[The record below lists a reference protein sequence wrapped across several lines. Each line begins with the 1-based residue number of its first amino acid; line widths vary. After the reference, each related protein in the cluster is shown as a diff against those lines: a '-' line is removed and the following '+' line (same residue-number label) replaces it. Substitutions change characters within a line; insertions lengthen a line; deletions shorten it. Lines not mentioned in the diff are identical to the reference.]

1 MTHKKKAHG
10 SFTQQQSIKSTL
22 IVVLSASIREDD
34 HMEES
39 AFEILANSSLC
50 KGISLEALREIE
62 QACNAYIKSY
72 DKGELLICLNEKIH
86 NAGVIISGVLRLDFY
101 DEAGNPTTIAEMGKG
116 NVFGE
121 AIAGAQVNSL
131 VQVEAIE
138 PCRIIWLDIPKM
150 MDYGTQHGG
159 KEVCMLMRNI
169 IIMLSRKNVLLN
181 SKMQMLARKRLRER
195 IKLFLLTNAQQTS
208 TTRQLPLG
216 AIEKSGLARLLG
228 VDRTTLYR
236 ELKTLSEHGVIET
249 VDNVIYLKDRSFL
262 EE

>member
-1 MTHKKKAHG
+1 
-10 SFTQQQSIKSTL
+10 
-22 IVVLSASIREDD
+22 
-34 HMEES
+34 
-39 AFEILANSSLC
+39 
-50 KGISLEALREIE
+50 
-62 QACNAYIKSY
+62 
-72 DKGELLICLNEKIH
+72 
-86 NAGVIISGVLRLDFY
+86 
-101 DEAGNPTTIAEMGKG
+101 
-116 NVFGE
+116 
-121 AIAGAQVNSL
+121 
-131 VQVEAIE
+131 
-138 PCRIIWLDIPKM
+138 
-150 MDYGTQHGG
+150 
-159 KEVCMLMRNI
+159 MLMRNI

>member
-1 MTHKKKAHG
+1 
-10 SFTQQQSIKSTL
+10 
-22 IVVLSASIREDD
+22 
-34 HMEES
+34 MEES

-50 KGISLEALREIE
+50 KGLSHEALVEIE

-72 DKGELLICLNEKIH
+72 DKGELLIR
-86 NAGVIISGVLRLDFY
+86 NAGIIISGVLRLDFY
-101 DEAGNPTTIAEMGKG
+101 DESGNPTTIAEMGKG
-116 NVFGE
+116 GVFGE
-121 AIAGAQVNSL
+121 AIAGAQVSSL

-138 PCRIIWLDIPKM
+138 PCRIIWLDIQKM

-159 KEVCMLMRNI
+159 REVCMLMRNI
-169 IIMLSRKNVLLN
+169 IVMLSRKNVLLN

-236 ELKTLSEHGVIET
+236 ELKTLSEQGIIET